1 MSATSSGRMAGPS
14 PGARPAWI
22 DGAPALRRVSWGA
35 VLAGVVVALAV
46 GLTLNLLGLGIGATT
61 IDATARD
68 TPDAA
73 SLGIGAAAWILVANL
88 IALGIGGYVAAR
100 LSGAA
105 DNTDGSLHGL
115 AVWGACA
122 LVSVALLGNVAVG
135 LASSAA
141 RGASDLVG
149 GVASG
154 VGSLASAAG
163 RETAE
168 RTDTGTLQA
177 TAQSALR
184 RVQDALSGGGDPTR
198 MTSDQRKAE
207 IASLLTRRVT
217 ATDFG
222 QPERDRLTRLVAA
235 EFELNP
241 QEAEARIRQVEQQAQ
256 QALNEAEQ
264 RARQAAD
271 ASAKGASVAAFTGF
285 LALLL
290 GAGAA
295 VIGARRGTRTIAV
308 A

>member
-1 MSATSSGRMAGPS
+1 MAGPH
-14 PGARPAWI
+14 PGARPAWT
-22 DGAPALRRVSWGA
+22 DAAPLARRISWGA

-68 TPDAA
+68 TPGAA
-73 SLGIGAAAWILVANL
+73 SLGIGAAVWILVANL
-88 IALGIGGYVAAR
+88 LALGVGGYVAAR
-100 LSGAA
+100 LSGAS
-105 DNTDGSLHGL
+105 DGTDSSLHGL

-141 RGASDLVG
+141 RGASELVG
-149 GVASG
+149 SMASG

-177 TAQSALR
+177 GAQSALR
-184 RVQDALSGGGDPTR
+184 RVQDALAGGGDPGQ
-198 MTSDQRKAE
+198 MTSDSRKAE
-207 IASLLTRRVT
+207 IGRLLARRV
-217 ATDFG
+217 AAQDFG
-222 QPERDRLTRLVAA
+222 QAERERLTQLVAA
-235 EFELNP
+235 EFGLNQ

-271 ASAKGASVAAFTGF
+271 AAAKGASIAAFTGF

-295 VIGARRGTRTIAV
+295 VAGARRGTRTVLA